1 MSGQNFTSCLILR
14 LKEIEVVYNT
24 FKKKDISH
32 ICIVALVRRVV
43 WFSLEPSGVFGS
55 TNPVVYT
62 NSSVL

>member
-1 MSGQNFTSCLILR
+1 MFN
-14 LKEIEVVYNT
+14 IEVKGDRSGLQYIQ
-24 FKKKDISH
+24 KKDISH
-32 ICIVALVRRVV
+32 ICIVALVRGVV